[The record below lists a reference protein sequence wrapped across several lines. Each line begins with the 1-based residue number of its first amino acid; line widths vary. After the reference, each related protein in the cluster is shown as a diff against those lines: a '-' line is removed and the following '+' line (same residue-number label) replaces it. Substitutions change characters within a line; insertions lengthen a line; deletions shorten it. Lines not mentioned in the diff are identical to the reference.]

1 MNTVDFLRLVLP
13 HKGLYF
19 SATPHSFT
27 DAQGKEHNYYKHAS
41 YSTIAELAEHCVDL
55 SDEGKNAFFACC
67 SHHEPFYE
75 VEYKGETK
83 KKYRG
88 GKNAAY
94 ARSQWIDI
102 DCGNDEYPTQKDG
115 LAGLVK
121 FCKETALPRPNV
133 IVNSGNGIHAY
144 WLFDDDIPAESW
156 HKAAK
161 LFKAIM
167 ARFNFAQS
175 DTTRTA
181 DVASVLRPIGTNN
194 DKSAKGK
201 GVKAVKLIG
210 EVVGD
215 PIPFAVWIKKL
226 IALREEY
233 GVVVPKTKEPS
244 KNSALSG
251 GMEYAPSDANK
262 VAARCQQIR
271 IFRDDMGANQD
282 EPTWYACLG
291 IVGYCEDGDDFATK
305 WSSGYSGYDED
316 ETLDKLDHRIN
327 NAGPTTCEH
336 FQSCNPSGC
345 DGCRWKGKITSPIV
359 LGRPDPEHKSEVV
372 HEVTREVVTTDES
385 TGETV
390 VEKKVE
396 QVVDQIPE
404 FPEHVSRHYRWTGEA
419 LVARKKDEDGEE
431 SWQPICMQLP
441 LLEYRF
447 YCFDEKVWKWH
458 VRALVRPGVWN
469 EGDIKAGDL
478 AKGGISLLGALGG
491 ALGVVPRGQGSD
503 LVSFMRT
510 WAEALTHENEEVS
523 MHNHFGWYDD
533 GSFLLGKNRY
543 MPDGSVKTVRIS
555 SALEKYAEGHAP
567 KGNLPRYVELIHK
580 AYDRPNHQTYQF
592 TWLAGFA
599 CVLLRPLFGAPVG
612 IPLHGWSRETGFGKT
627 TATLAAMSV
636 WGNPHAP
643 NQIASANKV
652 TEYALYVMAGMRR
665 DLPVV
670 VDEITLWEARRAAQ
684 FCYDYSDGR
693 PKIQGQASG
702 GLRDNSHL
710 EWASF
715 VMTSANRSIVG
726 DMIATIPNCAA
737 QVARV
742 VEYHYEAQHGET
754 MGRAEGLALFDELWQ
769 HSAVAGDAFLR
780 YVVPRKDQVRE
791 LCVKARDMFATE
803 AKVDKDARFWLGAF
817 GCVWVA
823 YLIAKKLGMC
833 NFDAVAL
840 KAWMI
845 DQIKI
850 LSGVKSEANS
860 DAIDMFGDLMADMQR
875 GLIVTDVEGDRRG
888 KTAAFIPGFGMPH
901 GNITGR
907 VIVDKKEIYLSHSAM
922 REWCVERGISPK
934 ELEGQLT
941 AKGWMKGVTRYAL
954 GKGTVLSVPALKV
967 LRLDWAAFE
976 SHLNVVPQSNTTE
989 ESNAA

>member
-27 DAQGKEHNYYKHAS
+27 DAQGKEHNYYKHAH

-55 SDEGKNAFFACC
+55 SDDGKNAFFACC
-67 SHHEPFYE
+67 SHHEPYYE
-75 VEYKGETK
+75 VQYKGETK

-88 GKNAAY
+88 GSNAAY

-102 DCGNDEYPTQKDG
+102 DCGNEEYPTQKDG

-144 WLFDDDIPAESW
+144 WVFDDDIPAESW

-167 ARFNFAQS
+167 ARFNFAQT

-181 DVASVLRPIGTNN
+181 DVASVLRPVGTNN

-201 GVKAVKLIG
+201 GVKPVKLVG
-210 EVVGD
+210 E
-215 PIPFAVWIKKL
+215 PNAQAIPFAVWIKKL
-226 IALREEY
+226 IALRDEF
-233 GVVVPKTKEPS
+233 GVVVPKGKEPS

-251 GMEYAPSDANK
+251 GMDYAPSDANK
-262 VAARCQQIR
+262 VAQRCQQIR

-291 IVGYCEDGDDFATK
+291 VVGYCADGEDFAVK
-305 WSSGYSGYDED
+305 WSSGYSGFDED

-336 FQSCNPSGC
+336 FQGCNPSGC

-385 TGETV
+385 TGEVT

-396 QVVDQIPE
+396 QIVDQIPE
-404 FPEHVSRHYRWTGEA
+404 FPELVSRTYRWTGEGLMA
-419 LVARKKDEDGEE
+419 KKKDEDGED
-431 SWQPICMQLP
+431 SWANICMQLP
-441 LLEYRF
+441 LLDYRF
-447 YCFDEKVWKWH
+447 YCYDEKTWKWH

-478 AKGGISLLGALGG
+478 AKGGISLLGALG
-491 ALGVVPRGQGSD
+491 ASLGVVPRGQGSD
-503 LVSFMRT
+503 LVNYMRT
-510 WAEALTHENEEVS
+510 WAEAITQQNDEVS
-523 MHNHFGWYDD
+523 MHDHFGWYED
-533 GSFLLGKNRY
+533 GSFLLGSSRY
-543 MPDGSVKTVRIS
+543 MPDGSVKQVRIS
-555 SALEKYAEGHAP
+555 SGLEVYAKGHIPTGSKA
-567 KGNLPRYVELIHK
+567 RYCELIDK
-580 AYDRPNHQTYQF
+580 AYNRPNHQMYQF
-592 TWLAGFA
+592 TWLSGFA
-599 CVLLRPLFGAPVG
+599 SVLLRPMFGGPVG
-612 IPLHGWSRETGFGKT
+612 IPLAGWSKESGFGKT
-627 TATLAAMSV
+627 TATYAAVSI
-636 WGNPHAP
+636 WGNPYAP
-643 NQIASANKV
+643 NQVASANKV
-652 TEYALYVMAGMRR
+652 TEYALYVMAGMKR

-670 VDEITLWEARRAAQ
+670 LDEVTMWEPKRTAK
-684 FCYDYSDGR
+684 FCYDFSDGR
-693 PKIQGQASG
+693 PRVQGQASG

-715 VMTSANRSIVG
+715 MMTTTNRSVVS
-726 DMIATIPNCAA
+726 DMVATIPDCAP

-742 VEYHYEAQHGET
+742 IEYRYDALHHET
-754 MGRAEGLALFDELWQ
+754 MTRAEGVALFEELF
-769 HSAVAGDAFLR
+769 HHYAVAGDEFLR
-780 YVVPRKDQVRE
+780 YVVPRREKVRE
-791 LCVKARDMFATE
+791 MCVKARDMFAD
-803 AKVDKDARFWLGAF
+803 AAGIDKDGRYWLAGAA
-817 GCVWVA
+817 CIWVS

-833 NFDAVAL
+833 NFDAEAL
-840 KAWMI
+840 KGWMI
-845 DQIKI
+845 EQIK
-850 LSGVKSEANS
+850 SMKGSAVEANR
-860 DAIDMFGDLMADMQR
+860 DVLEMFGDMMADMQR
-875 GLIVTDVEGDRRG
+875 GLVVTDIEGDRRG
-888 KTAAFIPGFGMPH
+888 KSAAFLPGFGMPH
-901 GNITGR
+901 GDITGR
-907 VIVDKKEIYLSHSAM
+907 VIVEKKQIYLSHTAM
-922 REWCVERGISPK
+922 REWCVERGLSPK
-934 ELEGQLT
+934 EMESQLA
-941 AKGWMKGVTRYAL
+941 AKGWLKGITRFAL
-954 GKGTVLSVPALKV
+954 GKGTVLSVPAVKV
-967 LRLDWAAFE
+967 LSLDWAAFE
-976 SHLNVVPQSNTTE
+976 SHLTAVPTNTE